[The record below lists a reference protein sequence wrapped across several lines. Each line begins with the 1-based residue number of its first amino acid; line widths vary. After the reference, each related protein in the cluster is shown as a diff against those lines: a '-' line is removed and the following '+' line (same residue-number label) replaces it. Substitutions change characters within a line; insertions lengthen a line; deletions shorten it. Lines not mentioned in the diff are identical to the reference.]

1 MTNISDRIAILIK
14 EKGISTRA
22 LEQAIGCS
30 NGVISRCI
38 SKGTDI
44 SSLWV
49 SKIIEIYNDINSTW
63 LLTGKGDIYYN
74 TSSTTTQTTELSSL
88 LALIREKEEIIRE
101 QDREIGR
108 LEERIRQMTIEKEN
122 MYRMRPFPVLQMSG
136 RRIYCY
142 HTPVMGNE
150 AYPLSSPMMSPSQVI
165 PLPYLHTRA

>member
-49 SKIIEIYNDINSTW
+49 SKIIEIHNDINPTW

-74 TSSTTTQTTELSSL
+74 TSTQTTELSSL

-108 LEERIRQMTIEKEN
+108 LEERIRQMTIEKEKHVSDA
-122 MYRMRPFPVLQMSG
+122 PISG
-136 RRIYCY
+136 
-142 HTPVMGNE
+142 TANVG
-150 AYPLSSPMMSPSQVI
+150 
-165 PLPYLHTRA
+165 

>member
-49 SKIIEIYNDINSTW
+49 SKIIEIHNDINPTW

-101 QDREIGR
+101 ETNNSTTESFLSIIREQAEEIGR
-108 LEERIRQMTIEKEN
+108 LKEQIRQMTIEKGKH
-122 MYRMRPFPVLQMSG
+122 VSDAHISG
-136 RRIYCY
+136 
-142 HTPVMGNE
+142 TANVG
-150 AYPLSSPMMSPSQVI
+150 
-165 PLPYLHTRA
+165 

>member
-49 SKIIEIYNDINSTW
+49 SKIIEIHNDINPTW

-101 QDREIGR
+101 I
-108 LEERIRQMTIEKEN
+108 
-122 MYRMRPFPVLQMSG
+122 
-136 RRIYCY
+136 IY
-142 HTPVMGNE
+142 
-150 AYPLSSPMMSPSQVI
+150 
-165 PLPYLHTRA
+165 

>member
-1 MTNISDRIAILIK
+1 MPFSYILARCSFLNTLQIYRIFSTLKSFYVDNLRLMTNISDRIAILIK

-49 SKIIEIYNDINSTW
+49 SKIIEIHNDINPTW

-108 LEERIRQMTIEKEN
+108 LEERIRQMTIEKEKHVSDA
-122 MYRMRPFPVLQMSG
+122 PISG
-136 RRIYCY
+136 
-142 HTPVMGNE
+142 TANVG
-150 AYPLSSPMMSPSQVI
+150 
-165 PLPYLHTRA
+165 

>member
-44 SSLWV
+44 SISSLWV
-49 SKIIEIYNDINSTW
+49 SKIIEIHNDINPTW

-108 LEERIRQMTIEKEN
+108 LEERIRQMTIEKEKH
-122 MYRMRPFPVLQMSG
+122 VSDASISG
-136 RRIYCY
+136 
-142 HTPVMGNE
+142 TANVG
-150 AYPLSSPMMSPSQVI
+150 
-165 PLPYLHTRA
+165 